1 MTKLSGKKLYI
12 ILKVSVVQVFRQETV
27 RTACLCCVM
36 SGASLSWKAQIGREW
51 NHLKACSLTSLAI
64 DAVCRLR
71 ILQEFLPKHLHEF
84 FFSCIPGLLITLWL
98 GFKSMYPQREPSRSF
113 MHITSSVRGYGIS
126 SACYCLGSHQLPLR

>member
-84 FFSCIPGLLITLWL
+84 FFSLYPRIAHNIVA
-98 GFKSMYPQREPSRSF
+98 GFQEYVSPERAK
-113 MHITSSVRGYGIS
+113 
-126 SACYCLGSHQLPLR
+126 